1 MFKAIRYRR
10 WVKKMAS
17 KTEEQFA
24 SEIYQAAK
32 KVLEEGILDNSLNP
46 SDPRSQVLMTGAMFT
61 ILANRMDVHVDDL
74 FAKMSNMGKQ
84 DVLKAQAQKVGFTT
98 DENRG
103 YL

>member
-1 MFKAIRYRR
+1 MFKALRYRR

-32 KVLEEGILDNSLNP
+32 RVLEQGIIENSLNP

-61 ILANRMDVHVDDL
+61 VLANRMEVHVDEL
-74 FAKMSNMGKQ
+74 FAKMSNMARK
-84 DVLKAQAQKVGFTT
+84 DVLNHKVGFTN
-98 DENRG
+98 DDNRG